1 MDDKPRGSNSAV
13 FWIVLIIVLWI
24 LIGSSGNSAT
34 WDNCYDADPTQ
45 YTDMVCD
52 Y

>member
-1 MDDKPRGSNSAV
+1 MYDKPQGSNSTV
-13 FWIVLIIVLWI
+13 FWVVAIIIIWI
-24 LIGSSGNSAT
+24 LISSSGSSNS